1 MGLLARIESKTK
13 ASRSNQMEKCQRQ
26 ARTVSNLES
35 FPSFSFSGSCS
46 ARFCM
51 FSGAPSPIFLCLI
64 RTGLNC
70 WLNKDTPWHLQAA
83 SSVRHIILKRCRGRR
98 LCLYVPATSVYAEN
112 SFFSG
117 ERKESREVGGGL
129 RIRTWRVCCPK
140 FPWEL
145 PEISYRGRANKYL
158 YLDSFW

>member
-1 MGLLARIESKTK
+1 
-13 ASRSNQMEKCQRQ
+13 MEKCQRQ
-26 ARTVSNLES
+26 ARTASNLES

-51 FSGAPSPIFLCLI
+51 FSGALPGICRPPRACGTLSLSVAAPGACVFMSQ
-64 RTGLNC
+64 
-70 WLNKDTPWHLQAA
+70 LQ
-83 SSVRHIILKRCRGRR
+83 VYI
-98 LCLYVPATSVYAEN
+98 YAEN